1 MSIRLNLEV
10 EDDWEDDLEEF
21 CRLKRLGR
29 IKEAKEHFWST
40 LEHVSTIPYIRIQ
53 YAEML
58 QSSGDYKSLQSLA
71 FLPEFPPNPEEES
84 PGDRSRG
91 KLVANYALLD
101 VLSQRPIPNYL
112 AAAWSVV
119 RSTLKALAADTMVGS
134 TEVRREQQQ
143 WTLVLP
149 FLRLRLTLPSLQIQ
163 LLALCLRV
171 LAYLKSCTHGSVVG
185 PVKVYAKCL
194 FNWRQLYHDLVGDGC
209 IWDFRDLFMAAVSV
223 FGWQET
229 LVQFFDTTHLPRAL
243 NIIIKDWS
251 RPLYDEA
258 AVMGLLDLFTSLIL
272 HDHADGMKSRNT
284 LLLHHARTLAESVE
298 HNDAELMR
306 SRPFVQWLLA
316 KSVLELEAAPERPD
330 GVRLEHFSGLQLD
343 QGGGVHLPIYVPT
356 RHTRKPDW
364 DMFFSRSTPAQRRVI
379 EVAIR
384 AADEIGDYSLQA
396 ESIKLLILQSRD
408 PKRWMSA
415 LEDLQ
420 LETQGDREG
429 YLATCLSRYLI
440 TTDSGEEASLLQ
452 NLERPGSTGKT
463 LYFEQCENASL
474 AWAWSMVRILLTASH
489 GEEGSVVTDDDG
501 PSPFLDRGYT
511 LDGSK
516 LPPYVAEFARVELGI
531 FVSPSMG
538 PLSLDDP
545 ETQMNGDDED
555 VKGGQQLDR
564 VLRNRF
570 ARRAAD
576 RRAGPEGANPWD
588 PALFETWDWMP
599 NYANNALPPGAR
611 LQADAAYFPREYVPP
626 RNPWLFYSGQQQ
638 DPLAQGISPSLQVSG
653 WPSTWYE
660 DAKRSERSVS
670 RGPKEISKDKP
681 PAKSQHTVDDKQRQ
695 SAEVGGE
702 NPGRQGVGKDKKE
715 ATVKGGEGVEIISA
729 NSSEK
734 IKRTE
739 TGGRGNSDGKPQMS
753 VEDGAA
759 RLNFPGTLLDDNEV
773 TVFLASRDDGS
784 KFKAYNVTKDGV
796 FETAAAGRIRRRGE
810 SLPGPGGSGGIDKLK
825 FNMRTVV
832 FRTDSPPRS
841 ESTVR
846 PQPAGG
852 GSSSSSNNNHNN
864 NIREDKGKGKEEPEG
879 ALSPEPMTGDW
890 AGIVRG
896 SQKRDRERMRGPE
909 PAITITMSGA
919 ADGGKQQEQ
928 QQQPQQHHA
937 SQEQEEEGG
946 GFCSSGDTYADDAPM
961 YSNDVP
967 REEDDQ
973 KPEEGGTGKRI
984 GIETDGEAEAEGE
997 GGVKVDDG
1005 LSPSVPDPPSED
1017 SPGLAEVPGM
1027 SGSDGKPASV
1037 VTVIVG
1043 RGREEG

>member
-1 MSIRLNLEV
+1 M
-10 EDDWEDDLEEF
+10 
-21 CRLKRLGR
+21 
-29 IKEAKEHFWST
+29 
-40 LEHVSTIPYIRIQ
+40 
-53 YAEML
+53 
-58 QSSGDYKSLQSLA
+58 
-71 FLPEFPPNPEEES
+71 
-84 PGDRSRG
+84 
-91 KLVANYALLD
+91 
-101 VLSQRPIPNYL
+101 
-112 AAAWSVV
+112 
-119 RSTLKALAADTMVGS
+119 
-134 TEVRREQQQ
+134 
-143 WTLVLP
+143 
-149 FLRLRLTLPSLQIQ
+149 
-163 LLALCLRV
+163 
-171 LAYLKSCTHGSVVG
+171 G

-194 FNWRQLYHDLVGDGC
+194 FNWRQLYHDLVGDSC

-243 NIIIKDWS
+243 ETILKDWS

-272 HDHADGMKSRNT
+272 HDHGDGMKSRNT

-298 HNDAELMR
+298 RNDAGLMR

-356 RHTRKPDW
+356 RQTRKPDW
-364 DMFFSRSTPAQRRVI
+364 DMFFSRSTPPQRRVV

-384 AADEIGDYSLQA
+384 AADEIGDHNLQA
-396 ESIKLLILQSRD
+396 ESIKLLILRSPD

-415 LEDLQ
+415 LENLQ

-429 YLATCLSRYLI
+429 YLATCLSRYLT
-440 TTDSGEEASLLQ
+440 TTDSGEEASLLKD
-452 NLERPGSTGKT
+452 LERPGSTGKT

-474 AWAWSMVRILLTASH
+474 AWAWSMVRILLRAAH

-538 PLSLDDP
+538 PLSLDEP
-545 ETQMNGDDED
+545 ETQINGDDEA
-555 VKGGQQLDR
+555 VGGDQQLDK

-570 ARRAAD
+570 ARRATGGK
-576 RRAGPEGANPWD
+576 AGPEEANPWD
-588 PALFETWDWMP
+588 PAAFETWDWMP
-599 NYANNALPPGAR
+599 NYANNALPPGPR
-611 LQADAAYFPREYVPP
+611 LHPDPAYFPREYVPP
-626 RNPWLFYSGQQQ
+626 RNPWPFYSGQQQ

-660 DAKRSERSVS
+660 DAKRSERGVS
-670 RGPKEISKDKP
+670 RSPKEISKDKP
-681 PAKSQHTVDDKQRQ
+681 PEKSQHTVDDKPRQ
-695 SAEVGGE
+695 SAELDGAH
-702 NPGRQGVGKDKKE
+702 PGRQGVGKDEKE
-715 ATVKGGEGVEIISA
+715 ATVKGAKRTEIVSA
-729 NSSEK
+729 DSSEK
-734 IKRTE
+734 TKRTE
-739 TGGRGNSDGKPQMS
+739 TGGRGNSGGKPQMS

-773 TVFLASRDDGS
+773 TVFLASREDGS
-784 KFKAYNVTKDGV
+784 KFKAYNITKDGV
-796 FETAAAGRIRRRGE
+796 FETAAAGRVRRRGE
-810 SLPGPGGSGGIDKLK
+810 SLPGPGGSDKLK

-832 FRTDSPPRS
+832 FRPHSPPRS

-846 PQPAGG
+846 PQPVDGG
-852 GSSSSSNNNHNN
+852 GSSSGNNSSSNNN

-879 ALSPEPMTGDW
+879 ALSPEPMRGDW
-890 AGIVRG
+890 IGIVRG
-896 SQKRDRERMRGPE
+896 SHKRDRERTRGSG
-909 PAITITMSGA
+909 PAFTITMSGA

-928 QQQPQQHHA
+928 QPQQQPQSQPQQQPQQQHA
-937 SQEQEEEGG
+937 TQEQEEEGED
-946 GFCSSGDTYADDAPM
+946 FCPSGDTYADDAPM
-961 YSNDVP
+961 CSNDVP
-967 REEDDQ
+967 RGEGDQ
-973 KPEEGGTGKRI
+973 KPEVGGTGKRI
-984 GIETDGEAEAEGE
+984 GNETDVEADAEGE

-1005 LSPSVPDPPSED
+1005 LPPSAPNPPSED
-1017 SPGLAEVPGM
+1017 SLGLAEVPGM

-1037 VTVIVG
+1037 VTVIA
-1043 RGREEG
+1043 GRERKRE